1 MHVTVLGAGVLG
13 RIYGVRLAAGGDQVA
28 FLVRPQ
34 RAAETSPF
42 VLEQVNGPRRRD
54 ALERPERVT
63 EVPRATRAV
72 LLAVR
77 FDQLAG
83 HEGGDP
89 HTPGPAGAGS
99 PLLGLLRQAPAV
111 PLIVITPM
119 LPGPRALVE
128 KALGRRL
135 TAAMP
140 GAAGYLDER
149 GVVRYWLT
157 SVAPTL
163 VEGDPAH
170 PRGGPDGP
178 AIEELLLHLGKA
190 GLPAHRERN
199 VGALNAATTTAFFP
213 LVAAIDAGG
222 GIEGILADKDLF
234 ATVIDAA
241 RESDAL
247 GQKLGKVASWA
258 HLLTRFVGPYTLKP
272 AVALAHR
279 LLPEAIRFA
288 EEHFGHKLHDQHLA
302 MGGTILELGREV
314 GLPMP
319 ALERLM
325 EVLRART
332 PGR

>member
-1 MHVTVLGAGVLG
+1 MHVTIIGAGVLG

-28 FLVRPQ
+28 FLVRPE
-34 RAAETSPF
+34 RAPEASPF

-54 ALERPERVT
+54 ALDRPERVT
-63 EVPRATRAV
+63 EVPRGTRAV

-77 FDQLAG
+77 FDQL
-83 HEGGDP
+83 
-89 HTPGPAGAGS
+89 GADS
-99 PLLGLLRQAPAV
+99 PLLALLRQAPAV

-163 VEGDPAH
+163 VEGDPAD

-279 LLPEAIRFA
+279 LAPEALRFA
-288 EEHFGHKLHDQHLA
+288 EEHFGHKLHAQHLA
-302 MGGTILELGREV
+302 MGGAILELGREV

-325 EVLRART
+325 ETLRARD
-332 PGR
+332 R

>member
-1 MHVTVLGAGVLG
+1 MHVTVIGAGVLG

-28 FLVRPQ
+28 FLVRPE
-34 RAAETSPF
+34 RAAETSSF

-63 EVPRATRAV
+63 EVPRSTRAV

-83 HEGGDP
+83 AD
-89 HTPGPAGAGS
+89 S

-119 LPGPRALVE
+119 LPGPRALAE

-149 GVVRYWLT
+149 AVVRYWLT

-163 VEGDPAH
+163 VEGDPAD
-170 PRGGPDGP
+170 PRGGSDGP

-279 LLPEAIRFA
+279 LAPEALRFA

-325 EVLRART
+325 EVLRARA
-332 PGR
+332 R

>member
-1 MHVTVLGAGVLG
+1 MHVTIVGAGVLG
-13 RIYGVRLAAGGDQVA
+13 RIYGVRLAAAGERVGFV
-28 FLVRPQ
+28 VRPE
-34 RAAETSPF
+34 RADEVGAF

-54 ALERPERVT
+54 VLDHPDRVT
-63 EVPRATRAV
+63 QIPRSTAAV

-77 FDQLAG
+77 FDQLSG
-83 HEGGDP
+83 
-89 HTPGPAGAGS
+89 TS
-99 PLLGLLRQAPAV
+99 PLVAVLRDAPAV
-111 PLIVITPM
+111 PLIVVTPM
-119 LPGPRALVE
+119 LPAQRAAVE
-128 KALGRRL
+128 RALGRRL

-149 GVVRYWLT
+149 QVVRYWLT

-163 VEGDPAH
+163 IEGDA
-170 PRGGPDGP
+170 RGADGP
-178 AIEELLLHLGKA
+178 ALEELLLHLGKA

-222 GIEGILADKDLF
+222 GIDRLLADKDLF

-279 LLPEAIRFA
+279 LAPEALRFA
-288 EEHFGHKLHDQHLA
+288 EEHFGHKLHAQHLG
-302 MGGTILELGREV
+302 MGEAILEMGREH

-319 ALERLM
+319 ALVQLM
-325 EVLRART
+325 DRQRARAA
-332 PGR
+332 

>member
-1 MHVTVLGAGVLG
+1 
-13 RIYGVRLAAGGDQVA
+13 
-28 FLVRPQ
+28 VRPG
-34 RAAETSPF
+34 RAQESLPF
-42 VLEQVNGPRRRD
+42 VLEQVNGSHRRD
-54 ALERPERVT
+54 ALDRPDRVT
-63 EVPRATRAV
+63 EIPRGTRAV

-77 FDQLAG
+77 FDQLTASDSALLAALK
-83 HEGGDP
+83 EAP
-89 HTPGPAGAGS
+89 PA
-99 PLLGLLRQAPAV
+99 

-119 LPGPRALVE
+119 LPGPRAQVE

-149 GVVRYWLT
+149 GVVRFWQT

-163 VEGDPAH
+163 VEGDPGD

-178 AIEELLLHLGKA
+178 AIEELLVHLGKA

-213 LVAAIDAGG
+213 LVAAIDAGHDG
-222 GIEGILADKDLF
+222 GPPQTPGHGIDRLLADKDLF
-234 ATVIDAA
+234 ATVIEAA

-272 AVALAHR
+272 AVVLAQR
-279 LLPEAIRFA
+279 LAPETLRFA
-288 EEHFGHKLHDQHLA
+288 EEHFGPKLHAQHLS
-302 MGGTILELGREV
+302 MGAAILDLGREV

-319 ALERLM
+319 ALEQLM
-325 EVLRART
+325 ETLRAR
-332 PGR
+332 PR

>member
-1 MHVTVLGAGVLG
+1 MHVTVIGAGVLG
-13 RIYGVRLAAGGDQVA
+13 RIYGVRLAAGGDQVS
-28 FLVRPQ
+28 FVVRPE
-34 RAAETSPF
+34 RAQESLPF
-42 VLEQVNGPRRRD
+42 VLEQVNGSHRRD
-54 ALERPERVT
+54 ALDRPDRVT
-63 EVPRATRAV
+63 EIPRGTRAV

-77 FDQLAG
+77 FDQLTASDSALLAALK
-83 HEGGDP
+83 EAP
-89 HTPGPAGAGS
+89 PA
-99 PLLGLLRQAPAV
+99 

-119 LPGPRALVE
+119 LPGPRAQVE

-149 GVVRYWLT
+149 GVVRFWQT

-163 VEGDPAH
+163 VEGDPGD

-178 AIEELLLHLGKA
+178 AIEELLVHLGKA

-222 GIEGILADKDLF
+222 GIDRLLADKDLF
-234 ATVIDAA
+234 AIVIEAA

-272 AVALAHR
+272 AVVLAQR
-279 LLPEAIRFA
+279 LAPETLRFA
-288 EEHFGHKLHDQHLA
+288 EEHFGPKLHAQHLS
-302 MGGTILELGREV
+302 MGAAILDLGRGV

-319 ALERLM
+319 ALEQLM
-325 EVLRART
+325 ETLRAR
-332 PGR
+332 PR

>member
-1 MHVTVLGAGVLG
+1 MHVTIIGAGVLG
-13 RIYGVRLAAGGDQVA
+13 RIYGVRLAVGGDPVA
-28 FLVRPQ
+28 FLVRPE
-34 RAAETSPF
+34 RAEETSGF
-42 VLEQVNGPRRRD
+42 TLEQVNGPRRRD
-54 ALERPERVT
+54 VLDRPQRVT
-63 EVPRATRAV
+63 AVPRETKAI
-72 LLAVR
+72 LLTVR
-77 FDQLAG
+77 FDQLARS
-83 HEGGDP
+83 D
-89 HTPGPAGAGS
+89 A
-99 PLLGLLRQAPAV
+99 PLLALLREAPAV
-111 PLIVITPM
+111 PILAITPM
-119 LPGPRALVE
+119 LPGPRALAE
-128 KALGRRL
+128 KILGRRL

-163 VEGDPAH
+163 VEGDPAD

-178 AIEELLLHLGKA
+178 AIDELLHRLGKV
-190 GLPAHRERN
+190 GLPAHRERD

-222 GIEGILADKDLF
+222 GIERLLADRELF

-272 AVALAHR
+272 AVTLAHR
-279 LLPEAIRFA
+279 LAPEALRFA
-288 EEHFGHKLHDQHLA
+288 EEHFGPKLHAQHVA
-302 MGGTILELGREV
+302 MGRAILELGREV
-314 GLPMP
+314 GHPTP

-325 EVLRART
+325 ERIESRT
-332 PGR
+332 P